1 MEMEAAMVVCGN
13 EGEVEENGILC
24 SVWTGILWEAVRSGA
39 LCVVGVVAWGHRLQ
53 SLCVNRSVGGAD
65 GGVEELT
72 VQVKWFLLL
81 N

>member
-13 EGEVEENGILC
+13 EGEMEDNGVFLQC
-24 SVWTGILWEAVRSGA
+24 ADGGVWEAVLRGRVCSG
-39 LCVVGVVAWGHRLQ
+39 CCGVGSPFAVPCG
-53 SLCVNRSVGGAD
+53 NRSVGGTG